1 MRNAIAVLA
10 VLLATVSIAETD
22 VTFEGKMSVA
32 TSWVHSQTGQVTTIT
47 ERLGTLVNQTHTTGT
62 NAAQMNAFCRLSG
75 TLTNLQT
82 RTVSLD
88 AMTNS
93 FGQTVNFWRV
103 NFLAIWTPDGTFGD
117 LNIDGGSLPS
127 ATVKPGGIVLFN
139 GPGFA
144 GYTVTNATL
153 TISNPG
159 PSNATYQVVIG
170 GAQ

>member
-1 MRNAIAVLA
+1 MRNAIVVLA

-82 RTVSLD
+82 RTVNLA

-103 NFLAIWTPDGTFGD
+103 NHFSAQSPAGTFGS
-117 LNIDGGSLPS
+117 LTISGGSLPD
-127 ATVKPGGIVLFN
+127 ATIQPAGMVLFSA
-139 GPGFA
+139 PGVA